1 MNVKRTGSILIAALA
16 AVVAAVCLC
25 FRSVPVE
32 AVYPVERAK
41 AGIFRGARTR
51 VRAWFRAQ
59 AAAGENVRL
68 KREVASLAL
77 ALGDAE
83 RLETE
88 NARLRR
94 ALDYAAKEPELWLA
108 AEVLSEGGAAVGRG
122 KRIRIGKGSLAGVRD
137 GAVVVV
143 PEGLVGRVTAVTP
156 HTAEVSLIV
165 DPAVAVSCE
174 IEATARPKMLGVLAG
189 AEGGNLIL
197 RHLRNVAEVP
207 PRSRVLTSGLGGVFP
222 KGLEIGTLQ
231 CVRSEKSVRNEAS
244 GLVGEVLPSVDF
256 ASLEDVFVRREK

>member
-1 MNVKRTGSILIAALA
+1 VNARTTGSILIAALA
-16 AVVAAVCLC
+16 AVVVFVCLC

-32 AVYPVERAK
+32 AVYPVARAK
-41 AGIFRGARTR
+41 TVLFRGMRTR
-51 VRAWFRAQ
+51 VKAWFRTQ

-94 ALDYAAKEPELWLA
+94 ALDYVAKDPERWLA

-122 KRIRIGKGSLAGVRD
+122 RRIRIGKGSLAGVRD

-143 PEGLVGRVTAVTP
+143 PEGLVGRVMSVTP
-156 HTAEVSLIV
+156 HTAEVALIV
-165 DPAVAVSCE
+165 DPVVAVSCE
-174 IEATARPKMLGVLAG
+174 IEATDRPKMLGVLSG
-189 AEGGNLIL
+189 LEDGNLIL

-231 CVRSEKSVRNEAS
+231 SVRPEKTVRKDAG